1 MQMIQM
7 ARETNCHQVNASN
20 NSNTAAVTVN
30 NNTSSNCDH
39 NHHHH
44 HHQHHL
50 RRQNCSNLISS
61 SFFTP
66 TASSKMGLLSISLD
80 TKANCNGG
88 SSVISPSCQPVSC
101 MNHGHDSRHSSA
113 QQVSSPPPPPP
124 PPPASH
130 AQASTQQQRE
140 QCTLQQQPS
149 APLNH
154 VKQLPKQQ
162 ETCSIVQGKQR
173 RQFDDQSVII
183 TKPSMSFTS
192 CSSSKS
198 CNRQPQLSQQLI
210 CKQHNL
216 PVTGNHVSS
225 AITSSIEEQ
234 QSQHQVV
241 YNNTVQ
247 PSNITDILIKSSA
260 NSGYCSSFGSSSTS
274 FFDDE
279 EATSQTCDHNV
290 SSHCDDD
297 EEDDVT
303 DASNRTGHDDNNI
316 DADGLV
322 DHVVADAGDDEVDGL
337 VESNCRNNSSSVS
350 VTPLAPS
357 TDVNATTSSQVGKSE
372 VECKSSSLGKSN
384 RAMHI
389 DQVTCNLSNT
399 TIDDGESSSGRQSN
413 SSSPSNC
420 TNNEVNNLPNVT
432 GDDDDDES
440 RAYPIHIEC
449 GCNELTLM
457 IEENLTAAYLINIL
471 LLRFSLHEDI
481 SWTLFMKI
489 KCKTF
494 NRQEEDDESSPLQ
507 LECMIEDF
515 EEVVPLVL
523 KYQTFAQQVKLIL
536 RRSSDKLTMYNN
548 LPSFFDLNMIDL
560 GEYGR
565 VRSSSI
571 SFTNVSTHSNRSN
584 SFDGSN
590 TSIRKPVTNV
600 SSNEYQALQ
609 RFLLISDTFDLIV
622 TSPVKLIR
630 STSPCTVESHSAV
643 LEKTQLTLSHVNS
656 MCKDVIDFRS
666 NRYDLF
672 TCCTDASVA
681 TAAPPPPPA
690 ASSSSSSSTGEHY
703 FYLVSPN
710 ESCPMYKIIS
720 SNQSTNACWI
730 SCLRLAKIGM
740 QNMRRYIKS
749 YKASLNSSSSSST
762 LQQQQLQLQQQQQ
775 AQPVQSHLRHGSFGS
790 KSSNVSLTPSSPPAI
805 NSYNATAIANV
816 SASSSSSSA
825 AAGSSSPSSS
835 VSFSR
840 QNNMHTPHT
849 AFSHSSLVSPSSSS
863 TSPTSVSAS
872 ASTTLSP
879 ANTLGPWFYENLSRE
894 QASKLLSQYLSI
906 NGVFLVRQSTRSPG
920 TFVLSLVL
928 NRKILHIIVMNVHI
942 DAHTCY
948 LTLDQGKTKFADLSQ
963 LIQFYQ
969 LNHSLLG
976 CKLTHYV
983 SRG

>member
-7 ARETNCHQVNASN
+7 ARETNCHQVNATSN
-20 NSNTAAVTVN
+20 NTITGTSDN
-30 NNTSSNCDH
+30 NNINNSINYTNTSNNCDQHRH
-39 NHHHH
+39 N
-44 HHQHHL
+44 
-50 RRQNCSNLISS
+50 NLISS
-61 SFFTP
+61 TLFTQ
-66 TASSKMGLLSISLD
+66 TAASKMGLLSISLD
-80 TKANCNGG
+80 TKGNCNRD

-101 MNHGHDSRHSSA
+101 MNHGHDTRHNSST
-113 QQVSSPPPPPP
+113 QQTSSPS
-124 PPPASH
+124 PAL
-130 AQASTQQQRE
+130 QSTQQQQQQQQRQ
-140 QCTLQQQPS
+140 QCTLQQQQQQS
-149 APLNH
+149 ASLNH
-154 VKQLPKQQ
+154 VKQLPKIQQQ
-162 ETCSIVQGKQR
+162 ESIQGKQR
-173 RQFDDQSVII
+173 RQFDDHNVII
-183 TKPSMSFTS
+183 KSTMSTS
-192 CSSSKS
+192 SCTSSKS
-198 CNRQPQLSQQLI
+198 CNKPQQLM
-210 CKQHNL
+210 CKQPNFSI
-216 PVTGNHVSS
+216 TGNNIPTGIISTHD
-225 AITSSIEEQ
+225 EQ
-234 QSQHQVV
+234 QQQQQQANQVV
-241 YNNTVQ
+241 FNNSQ
-247 PSNITDILIKSSA
+247 PSNMTDILIKSSA

-279 EATSQTCDHNV
+279 EGTSQTCDHNV
-290 SSHCDDD
+290 SSQCDDD
-297 EEDDVT
+297 DDDENENVN
-303 DASNRTGHDDNNI
+303 DSSGHDDNNI

-322 DHVVADAGDDEVDGL
+322 DHVVADAGDDEVDGV
-337 VESNCRNNSSSVS
+337 VESNCKNNASKSRETTTSTTMLPCSSSSSSVS
-350 VTPLAPS
+350 CNE
-357 TDVNATTSSQVGKSE
+357 NARTIATASSQAVSNQLDDINNTSVGK
-372 VECKSSSLGKSN
+372 CN
-384 RAMHI
+384 TTAMHMNR
-389 DQVTCNLSNT
+389 VTCNLSNA
-399 TIDDGESSSGRQSN
+399 TIDDSELSTSCRQSN

-420 TNNEVNNLPNVT
+420 TNNTNNLLSVT
-432 GDDDDDES
+432 GDDDDS
-440 RAYPIHIEC
+440 HAYPIQIEC

-471 LLRFSLHEDI
+471 LLRFSLQEDI

-489 KCKTF
+489 KCSTF
-494 NRQEEDDESSPLQ
+494 NQSSLS

-523 KYQTFAQQVKLIL
+523 KYQSFTREIKLIL
-536 RRSSDKLTMYNN
+536 RRESNKLIMYNN
-548 LPSFFDLNMIDL
+548 LPNFFDLNMIDL

-590 TSIRKPVTNV
+590 SSIRKPVTTNV

-609 RFLLISDTFDLIV
+609 RFLLISDTFDLVV

-630 STSPCTVESHSAV
+630 SCTSTTIESHSAI
-643 LEKTQLTLSHVNS
+643 LENTQLTLSHVNS

-672 TCCTDASVA
+672 TCCTDNDDNNDTNIS
-681 TAAPPPPPA
+681 TP
-690 ASSSSSSSTGEHY
+690 TGEYY

-710 ESCPMYKIIS
+710 ELCPMYKIIS
-720 SNQSTNACWI
+720 SNESTNLCWI

-749 YKASLNSSSSSST
+749 YKTSLNSSSCSLT
-762 LQQQQLQLQQQQQ
+762 LQQHTQQQQQQQQQ
-775 AQPVQSHLRHGSFGS
+775 AQAQQQQQQQTVQSHLRHGSFGS
-790 KSSNVSLTPSSPPAI
+790 KSCNVSLIASSPPTI
-805 NSYNATAIANV
+805 NSYNAIAIANV
-816 SASSSSSSA
+816 SPSTGCSST
-825 AAGSSSPSSS
+825 
-835 VSFSR
+835 FSR
-840 QNNMHTPHT
+840 QNNIHNQHHSLTY
-849 AFSHSSLVSPSSSS
+849 SSSLVSPSSSS
-863 TSPTSVSAS
+863 SSSVSAS
-872 ASTTLSP
+872 TAASSSSSTLS
-879 ANTLGPWFYENLSRE
+879 ANTSLGPWFYENLSRE

-928 NRKILHIIVMNVHI
+928 NRKILHIIVMSVQI